1 MPKKTLTVALAKH
14 ADVLVQV
21 KGNQPTLLDACE
33 SLARHYGPTQ
43 CDVQHDK
50 GHGRIETRTV
60 QTYAVPANWL
70 EEEWQPL
77 VQQVISVSRTVE
89 RRNRSGGWDRS
100 SETAW
105 WINTC
110 VMSAA
115 TCQMA
120 IRGHWSVENQNHHVR
135 DVVLREDHCT
145 TKNKPGIMARLRSIA
160 LNCIRAASDRSIT
173 IELRRNALNFEHL
186 RRCAC
191 RT

>member
-1 MPKKTLTVALAKH
+1 
-14 ADVLVQV
+14 VLVQV
-21 KGNQPTLLDACE
+21 KGNQSTLLAACE
-33 SLARHYGPTQ
+33 ELARYCAPAE

-60 QTYAVPANWL
+60 RTWGVPANWL
-70 EEEWQPL
+70 EDDWQPL
-77 VQQVISVSRTVE
+77 VKQVVSVSRTVE
-89 RRNRSGGWDRS
+89 RRNRTGGWERS

-105 WINTC
+105 WVSTA

-145 TKNKPGIMARLRSIA
+145 TRHKPAILARLRSMA
-160 LNCIRAASDRSIT
+160 LNCIRAASGRSIT
-173 IELRRNALNFEHL
+173 IERQRNALNFEHL
-186 RRCAC
+186 RRSVCATG
-191 RT
+191 RN